1 MNKSCKRA
9 PCALAFQKGWEGVGH
24 MKTAGQ
30 LHWDYLLLLEKDLIE
45 ILDYIDPCD
54 ENMAVFGPKILK
66 LFLSIG
72 SGIDVTLRDLL
83 LTKDSQ
89 GEFAHKKRFGIKDY
103 RHFVQ
108 DTDLSLEFKDV
119 AVCFDGMEFTC
130 TPWEDWWSQ
139 SGGHPTQL
147 RPGWWDSYNHVKHRR
162 TEQYGEANLGNVLKA
177 LAGLFVSAASLIRNE
192 QNGQDCV
199 SLRCPAL
206 LKFRDRRY
214 GAPTLTNFSDGI
226 LEIFGESHF
235 EVKSV
240 AFRTAT
246 DAL

>member
-1 MNKSCKRA
+1 
-9 PCALAFQKGWEGVGH
+9 

-30 LHWDYLLLLEKDLIE
+30 LHWDYMLLLEKDLIE

-66 LFLSIG
+66 LSLSIG
-72 SGIDVTLRDLL
+72 SEVDVTLRDLL
-83 LTKDSQ
+83 LAKDSQ
-89 GEFAHKKRFGIKDY
+89 GEFAHKKRFDIKDY
-103 RHFVQ
+103 RRFVQ

-119 AVCFDGMEFTC
+119 VVGFNGMEFTY

-139 SGGHPTQL
+139 SGGHPTQS

-177 LAGLFVSAASLIRNE
+177 LAGLFVSVASLIRNE
-192 QNGQDCV
+192 QNGQNSV
-199 SLRCPAL
+199 FLRCPAL
-206 LKFRDRRY
+206 LKFYDGRY
-214 GAPTLTNFSDGI
+214 GAPTLTSFNGGI
-226 LEIFGESHF
+226 LEVFAESRF

-240 AFRTAT
+240 AFRTAPA
-246 DAL
+246 AL